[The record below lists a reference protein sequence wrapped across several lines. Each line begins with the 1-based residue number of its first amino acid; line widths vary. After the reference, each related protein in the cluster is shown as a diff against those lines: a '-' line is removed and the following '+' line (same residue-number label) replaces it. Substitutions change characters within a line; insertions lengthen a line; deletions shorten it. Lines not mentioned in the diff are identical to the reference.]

1 MLTGSPDVTEY
12 CVLLPRTLQRE
23 PLAVG
28 VTEWCA
34 LDCEPGVLKGFKWR
48 IGLFF
53 LFCILVYIDIF
64 GVFTVLSLLPLGCI
78 LDRGS
83 NKHLIYSSY
92 TSIKMAPGIGNVVLP
107 TPVYIPTKQASQQGP
122 QQQSSL
128 HHHSLITTDSKALQF
143 HAAASLQLK
152 SGQFQDN
159 NQALPSNDLL
169 ITSPYNDPRHLLDLK
184 TLDTANQLLAKAL
197 TIFQP
202 IRADYATAPYL
213 DSFNWQAVF
222 DFLRD
227 LAQREEGFHWTRQ
240 SFYVVAFRSRL
251 FPDADSE
258 RLGELDAY
266 SHQEATTSGGL
277 LKYWFGV
284 KNGNCENLATCEL
297 SFTFFN
303 THVGRSSELT
313 SDRSLA

>member
-1 MLTGSPDVTEY
+1 
-12 CVLLPRTLQRE
+12 
-23 PLAVG
+23 
-28 VTEWCA
+28 
-34 LDCEPGVLKGFKWR
+34 
-48 IGLFF
+48 
-53 LFCILVYIDIF
+53 
-64 GVFTVLSLLPLGCI
+64 
-78 LDRGS
+78 
-83 NKHLIYSSY
+83 
-92 TSIKMAPGIGNVVLP
+92 MAPGIGNVVLP
-107 TPVYIPTKQASQQGP
+107 TPVYIPTKQASQREP

-128 HHHSLITTDSKALQF
+128 HHHSLITTDSNALQF

-152 SGQFQDN
+152 SGQLQDN
-159 NQALPSNDLL
+159 GHTLPSNDLL
-169 ITSPYNDPRHLLDLK
+169 ITSPYNDPRHLLNLK

-222 DFLRD
+222 DFLRE
-227 LAQREEGFHWTRQ
+227 LAQHKEGFHWKRQ

-251 FPDADSE
+251 FPDADSG

-266 SHQEATTSGGL
+266 SHQEATASGGL

-297 SFTFFN
+297 SIFLILMLAELIVVTGLWHSREDARNGGTGPWHKKARGAAKELYEKIDFT
-303 THVGRSSELT
+303 TLELVIEDGV
-313 SDRSLA
+313 SGWEMRNV

>member
-1 MLTGSPDVTEY
+1 
-12 CVLLPRTLQRE
+12 
-23 PLAVG
+23 
-28 VTEWCA
+28 
-34 LDCEPGVLKGFKWR
+34 
-48 IGLFF
+48 
-53 LFCILVYIDIF
+53 
-64 GVFTVLSLLPLGCI
+64 
-78 LDRGS
+78 
-83 NKHLIYSSY
+83 
-92 TSIKMAPGIGNVVLP
+92 MAPGIGNVVLP
-107 TPVYIPTKQASQQGP
+107 TPVYTPTKQVFPSQQGP

-303 THVGRSSELT
+303 SHVGRRSELT